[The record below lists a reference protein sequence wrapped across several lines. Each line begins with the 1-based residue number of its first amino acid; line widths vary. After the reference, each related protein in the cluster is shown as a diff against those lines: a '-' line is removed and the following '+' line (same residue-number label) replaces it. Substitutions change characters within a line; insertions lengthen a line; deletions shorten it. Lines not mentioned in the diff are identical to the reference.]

1 MFSASPFLTRL
12 LCCVIILQMFSLCCH
27 EYMTIS
33 KGLVAYQNCL
43 RTNSKISF

>member
-12 LCCVIILQMFSLCCH
+12 LCYVIILQMFSLCCH

-33 KGLVAYQNCL
+33 KGLDSGLSELFKN
-43 RTNSKISF
+43 